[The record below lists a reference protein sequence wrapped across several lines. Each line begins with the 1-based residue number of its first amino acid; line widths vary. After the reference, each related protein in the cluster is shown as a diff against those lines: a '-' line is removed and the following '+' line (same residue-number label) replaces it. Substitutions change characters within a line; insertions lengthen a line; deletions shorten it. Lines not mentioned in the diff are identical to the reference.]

1 MFRRRVLMVGF
12 AWGVLWPLSGP
23 WAQTPETPAE
33 KSLRNAIKVYV
44 TTWNAHKVK
53 AWSNMLTDDIWYTEA
68 DDFYQRMKGREAV
81 LVFHGDSVKRS
92 DIHWDVQR
100 IKMMSDGS
108 ATVVLKHTS
117 LIPPKKD
124 GKYAR
129 TFESDPSLS
138 RWRLEGKQWKMFYFT
153 SHKGTALAAM
163 KKDGIE

>member
-1 MFRRRVLMVGF
+1 MLRRRLLMVGF
-12 AWGVLWPLSGP
+12 ACGVLWPMSAAL
-23 WAQTPETPAE
+23 AQTPETPAE
-33 KSLRNAIKVYV
+33 KSLRNAIKAYV
-44 TTWNAHKVK
+44 MTWNTHKVK

-81 LVFHGDSVKRS
+81 LIFHGDSVKHS
-92 DIHWDVQR
+92 DIQWDVRR
-100 IKMMSDGS
+100 IKMMPDGS

-117 LIPPKKD
+117 LFPPKKA
-124 GKYAR
+124 GKYAK

-153 SHKGTALAAM
+153 SDKGTALDAM